1 MAPCFFHDTMTFPVR
16 FDRKHRGLFQPHPP
30 HMLWADASPRP
41 HHLHFGGVLNEHE
54 ICEENMMLMMLTE
67 ISKIFHKV
75 SVNHTLWFFYHCFHH
90 SLEVDFFVS
99 RLGGS
104 FPHVSSGSVAGDPCS
119 GLCSVYIQLTVHFT
133 ADGLERLLSF
143 ETKRSEERY
152 ILRTSTST
160 GTHGI

>member
-1 MAPCFFHDTMTFPVR
+1 MESLRGPLFFHDTMTFPVR

-54 ICEENMMLMMLTE
+54 ICEENMMLTE
-67 ISKIFHKV
+67 IIKIFHSV

-90 SLEVDFFVS
+90 SLEVFFGS
-99 RLGGS
+99 HGGS
-104 FPHVSSGSVAGDPCS
+104 VISSCLIRKCCRWSLQWP
-119 GLCSVYIQLTVHFT
+119 LLSVYTADVHFT
-133 ADGLERLLSF
+133 ADGGAFVEL

-152 ILRTSTST
+152 VLRTSINT